1 MEAPEA
7 AETPDQPTNEL
18 IPDYA
23 IVPGEDD
30 LFSHGD
36 YVDRLLIVLDEASTS
51 YSSANIALYGSWG
64 SGKSGVSNL
73 LEDALDEDD
82 RFYFVYFDAFKY
94 ARQPLLRNF
103 IRQLASKLLSEKKA
117 KEFRDRLY
125 EETSNVRLRFPDLNR
140 KTLKAIRWWSIVALA
155 AVTLSVLAILVLTTG
170 KAHDVALDFIRGV
183 LPALLPS
190 AVLISVVGL
199 AARYLTISS
208 KVTAPESEEQFEE
221 IFTDLL
227 RELNVDGKSDPRLVV
242 FVDELDRCS
251 PTEVVATL
259 ETLRTFLG
267 VSGCLFV
274 VAADQQ
280 VLEHALTEEVR
291 QATPP
296 DPANPYY
303 SAGNA
308 YLDKIFQYQLAFPPL
323 RSRRLT
329 HFALD
334 LLEGRDGVWNEV
346 DKEDVVS
353 ILLPTHINSPRRVKV
368 LLNSYA
374 LSYGIARA
382 RVERRQ
388 LGEDLPERGSELAKL
403 VCLKTEFPLFA
414 RDLALDDRLTQAVVH
429 AAECLEQGKD
439 PEQDAELRRYPVDIA
454 ERAVLYA
461 REELPVATLLAR
473 PAVVGP
479 EAPLLDYEDQV
490 READEAKP
498 DVADSVEE
506 DDDAATATEQE
517 GKPVQRVHALQL
529 VRYLEKTTDVPGPRS
544 DLIHL
549 EAAGAV
555 WGLDPQIAQQLERDA
570 LDNRPAAVAVAV
582 KSIPSGDERISALL
596 MLGQLTRES
605 VGGDA
610 GNAARALLAAVAQAD
625 VSIAKVA
632 PRLLGDVDVY
642 RRRRGLRPEDLP
654 GALSLA
660 LAANRSEFV
669 KALLDRDEALED
681 ANFRRSL
688 LEAADKVQARD
699 PERLG
704 EICAREMLTDPDGAW
719 AALVDLD
726 SDLAAEL
733 LRSSGPHV
741 VAEVEGTLQQARASE
756 DTGGQEDA
764 EAIRSGVATQ
774 VEGLSTLVRTL
785 AEKEKLLGELALI
798 ALFSLPGEAKAK
810 EPTFAL
816 VTELAPLETPQAAV
830 ALLEYVRGWTLP
842 EIVSLIPA
850 LEAEPLLE
858 QEDVPRALDL
868 LARHLWTEA
877 SAPTEVPDELWEGLA
892 RFSKGGLR
900 SQQTETRTAISDQL
914 QPRIESTAA
923 ADEFDNR
930 VALARRLADVGLVS
944 SEVVADAALTAA
956 AQTVR
961 PAIDPP
967 EQPRVLESLRSVI
980 TWASREGGLDSLRAA
995 REALVADDCWADELA
1010 QETMRLYVE
1019 AGLDRFSESVDVPTL
1034 KQLHAS
1040 IETHGAGFAEAAGV
1054 WVENFAASPRQAFR
1068 AIVPY
1073 VANLPDELAAPLA
1086 RYSKGLDSKERAELC
1101 KPAIERAFA
1110 LDPSS
1115 EFFVAAQL
1123 PQANEDIVAESIIQL
1138 FGDADN
1144 AEKRE
1149 TVLGIWQLLDPTEA
1163 GARRRL
1169 IREVFLPL
1177 AASGTQAHE
1186 LARRRL
1192 ELCANPPHGTKGEL
1206 VDALVASAPDKKRA
1220 KKLANRMAE
1229 VGLIEK
1235 KKNPLKKLFG
1245 L

>member
-1 MEAPEA
+1 MAA
-7 AETPDQPTNEL
+7 AETETRDQPMNEL
-18 IPDYA
+18 IPDHA
-23 IVPGEDD
+23 IFPGEDD
-30 LFSHGD
+30 LFSHAD

-51 YSSANIALYGSWG
+51 HSSANIALYGSWG

-73 LEDALDEDD
+73 LEDALGEDD
-82 RFYFVYFDAFKY
+82 RFHFVYFDAFKY

-103 IRQLASKLLSEKKA
+103 IRQLASKLLSDKKA

-140 KTLKAIRWWSIVALA
+140 ETLKAIRWWTIAALA
-155 AVTLSVLAILVLTTG
+155 AVTLAVLAILIFTTG
-170 KAHDVALDFIRGV
+170 KAHEVALDFIRGV

-190 AVLISVVGL
+190 AILISVVGL

-208 KVTAPESEEQFEE
+208 KVTAPESDEQFEE

-227 RELNVDGKSDPRLVV
+227 RELDVDGNSDPRLVV

-334 LLEGRDGVWNEV
+334 LLEGRDGVWNEI

-374 LSYGIARA
+374 LNYGIARA
-382 RVERRQ
+382 RVERKQ
-388 LGEDLPERGSELAKL
+388 LGEDLPERGSEFAKL

-414 RDLALDDRLTQAVVH
+414 RDLALDDRLTQAVVE
-429 AAECLEQGKD
+429 AAACLEQGKD
-439 PEQDAELRRYPVDIA
+439 PEQDDELRRYPVDIA

-461 REELPVATLLAR
+461 RGELPVATLLAR
-473 PAVVGP
+473 TATAGP

-490 READEAKP
+490 READEVRP
-498 DVADSVEE
+498 DVADSDEE
-506 DDDAATATEQE
+506 DDEAKTSDTGQE
-517 GKPVQRVHALQL
+517 GEPVQRVHALQL

-570 LDNRPAAVAVAV
+570 LDNQPAAVALAV
-582 KSIPSGDERISALL
+582 KSIPSADERISALL

-625 VSIAKVA
+625 VSVAAVA

-660 LAANRSEFV
+660 IAANRGEFV
-669 KALLDRDEALED
+669 KALLERDEALED
-681 ANFRRSL
+681 NNFRHSL
-688 LEAADKVQARD
+688 LEAAEKVQPRD
-699 PERLG
+699 PDRLG
-704 EICAREMLTDPDGAW
+704 EVCAREMLTDADGAW
-719 AALVDLD
+719 AALVDLE
-726 SDLAAEL
+726 SGLAADV
-733 LRSSGPHV
+733 LRSAAPHV
-741 VAEVEGTLQQARASE
+741 VAEVEGTLQQAEASA

-764 EAIRSGVATQ
+764 EAIRSGVADQ
-774 VEGLSTLVRTL
+774 VNGLGNLVRLL
-785 AEKEKLLGELALI
+785 AEKEKMLGELALI
-798 ALFSLPGEAKAK
+798 PMFRLPGEARAK
-810 EPTFAL
+810 EHAFAL
-816 VTELAPLETPQAAV
+816 VAELGPLESPDGAL

-842 EIVSLIPA
+842 EIASLITGLEPQA
-850 LEAEPLLE
+850 LRDLE
-858 QEDVPRALDL
+858 ETPGALDL
-868 LARHLWTEA
+868 LVRHLWAEA
-877 SAPTEVPDELWEGLA
+877 SAPSDIPDELWEGLA
-892 RFSKGGLR
+892 ELTKGGLQ
-900 SQQTETRTAISDQL
+900 SEQTETQGAISDRL
-914 QPRIESTAA
+914 QVRIESTAV
-923 ADEFDNR
+923 ADELDNR
-930 VALARRLADVGLVS
+930 AALARRLTDVGLVS
-944 SEVVADAALTAA
+944 SEVVADAALSAA
-956 AQTVR
+956 AQALR
-961 PAIDPP
+961 PPINPP
-967 EQPRVLESLRSVI
+967 EQPRVLESIRGLIR
-980 TWASREGGLDSLRAA
+980 WASPTGGVDSLLAV
-995 REALVADDCWADELA
+995 REALLADDCWADELA
-1010 QETMRLYVE
+1010 RETMRLYVE
-1019 AGLDRFSESVDVPTL
+1019 AGLGRFGESVDVPTVNEL
-1034 KQLHAS
+1034 LAS
-1040 IETHGAGFAEAAGV
+1040 IENHGAGFAEAAGV
-1054 WVENFAASPRQAFR
+1054 WVENFATSPQQAFR
-1068 AIVPY
+1068 AIVSY
-1073 VANLPDELAAPLA
+1073 VADPPDELAAFVA
-1086 RYSKGLDSKERAELC
+1086 RYSKGLAPKERAELC
-1101 KPAIERAFA
+1101 KPAIESAFT
-1110 LDPSS
+1110 LDPSN
-1115 EFFVAAQL
+1115 EFFKAAQL
-1123 PQANEDIVAESIIQL
+1123 AAANQDIVAGSIIQL

-1149 TVLGIWQLLDPTEA
+1149 TVLTIWQLLDPTEG

-1169 IREVFLPL
+1169 IREVFIPL

-1192 ELCANPPHGTKGEL
+1192 ELCADPPHGTKGEL
-1206 VDALVASAPDKKRA
+1206 VDSLAASAPDKKRA